1 MTERTF
7 DTVLREL
14 HRGKKTGGLYID
26 MVEQSEDM
34 LKVFFENGEIS
45 FIRYGSAVGNDVLDI
60 LEYYNLYSATFY
72 EGITAPGKPVRDLP
86 PTLSIINRIESFHKK
101 IKV

>member
-1 MTERTF
+1 MIERTF
-7 DTVLREL
+7 DAVLKEL
-14 HRGKKTGGLYID
+14 HQGKKTGGLYVD

-34 LKVFFENGEIS
+34 LKVFFEKGEIS
-45 FIRYGSAVGNDVLDI
+45 FIKYGTAVGNDVLEI
-60 LEYYNLYSATFY
+60 LEYYNLYSASFY

-86 PTLSIINRIESFHKK
+86 PTETIIKGIEALHKK